1 MPVLIHSLY
10 SIPIN
15 SSNQGELRSGAIK
28 KLQDNANRASIYQNL
43 LNSSFQQ
50 NFEFCKSDHY

>member
-1 MPVLIHSLY
+1 MPVLVHSLY

-15 SSNQGELRSGAIK
+15 SSNQGELRIGAVK